1 MTTRKW
7 QEVRMNKKRLVV
19 VIIILIAA
27 TAVLT
32 YLATQN
38 SGESNNGKIGVVV
51 SVAPEMEFVKAVGGD
66 RVNVSLMVP
75 PGADPHTYEP
85 LPNQLREVSRAKM
98 YVEVGTPLEFE
109 LNYMDRIKSSNQD
122 MLVVNGSQGIELI
135 QNTAEHE
142 NNSDPHVWVSP
153 KKARI
158 MVENIYQGLVQV
170 DPAGQEYYAE
180 NRDQYIRQ
188 LNDLDKNITESL
200 RGKENTKILVYHPAW
215 AYFCNDYRLQQIAIE
230 SGGKE
235 PTSQE
240 IAKVV
245 DLARENNIKVIFV
258 EPQYSPQAAQVIASE
273 IGGRVVVIDDLSE
286 NYLENMRK
294 VQEAFS
300 KI

>member
-1 MTTRKW
+1 
-7 QEVRMNKKRLVV
+7 MNKKRIMV

-32 YLATQN
+32 YLASQN
-38 SGESNNGKIGVVV
+38 GGQSNNGKIGVVV
-51 SVAPEMEFVKAVGGD
+51 SVAPEVEFVEAVGGD

-85 LPNQLREVSRAKM
+85 LPNQLRDVSQARM

-109 LNYMDRIKSSNQD
+109 LNYMDRIKSTNQN
-122 MLVVNGSQGIELI
+122 MLVVNSSQGIELI
-135 QNTAEHE
+135 PNTAEHE
-142 NNSDPHVWVSP
+142 DSSDPHIWVSP

-170 DPAGQEYYAE
+170 DPAGQEYYAK
-180 NRDQYIRQ
+180 NRDQYLQQ
-188 LNDLDKNITESL
+188 LDQLDKNITETL
-200 RGKENTKILVYHPAW
+200 KGKENTKILVYHPAW
-215 AYFCNDYRLQQIAIE
+215 AYFCNDYHLEQIAIE

-240 IAKVV
+240 IAKLV
-245 DLARENNIKVIFV
+245 DMARQNNIKIVFV
-258 EPQYSPQAAQVIASE
+258 EPQYNPQAAQVIASE
-273 IGGRVVVIDDLSE
+273 IGGQVVVIDALDR
-286 NYLENMRK
+286 NYLENIRK
-294 VQEAFS
+294 VTEAFS